1 MRLIEYG
8 IFEMPIFSLI
18 LNTNI
23 YHLTSHFF
31 TKRCSLIS
39 NFIPLCLISLIYIIY
54 ISLILLYI
62 YIFLLFRIFNKIFRT
77 FRRFYLL
84 LRFSQPVRLS
94 LAILIRHKATALLYI
109 RVPRVKHRFYSPY
122 LYSYGIIY
130 AWRSAWINN
139 RRF

>member
-39 NFIPLCLISLIYIIY
+39 NFIPIRLISLIYI
-54 ISLILLYI
+54 
-62 YIFLLFRIFNKIFRT
+62 FPLFRIFNKIFRT
-77 FRRFYLL
+77 FRRFYLH

-94 LAILIRHKATALLYI
+94 LAILIRHKAIALLYI
-109 RVPRVKHRFYSPY
+109 RVQRVKHRFYSPY